1 MQVIHHADYADCADE
16 GNEGEEMM
24 FSNLFEDRKQQP
36 LELPPNA
43 TSLDLLRAIYRSP
56 HAELTMRIRCAMACL
71 QYEHPKLAVVAQVT
85 DQGFAELLDKRLAKL
100 KAMEQ
105 NGSKAVAIEAPKPEI
120 EIRPPMPRIA
130 DRRYRRM

>member
-1 MQVIHHADYADCADE
+1 MVE
-16 GNEGEEMM
+16 TVGMV
-24 FSNLFEDRKQQP
+24 LDRIERKASMA

-43 TSLDLLRAIYRSP
+43 TSLDLLRAIYRNP
-56 HAELTMRIRCAMACL
+56 HAELTTRIRCAMACL

-85 DQGFAELLDKRLAKL
+85 EQGFAELLDRRLKKL
-100 KAMEQ
+100 AAMEQ
-105 NGSKAVAIEAPKPEI
+105 NGSKAAAIEAPKPEI